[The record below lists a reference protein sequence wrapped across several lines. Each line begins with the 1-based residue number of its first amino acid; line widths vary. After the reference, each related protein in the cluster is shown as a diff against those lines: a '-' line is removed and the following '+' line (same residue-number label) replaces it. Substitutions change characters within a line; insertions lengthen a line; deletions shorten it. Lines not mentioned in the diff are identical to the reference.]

1 MIPNLVTKP
10 LCVYA
15 FRGTRKE
22 EAGRG
27 EQVTSNLALK
37 RLLPLKQLAL
47 REVVNNRGQC
57 DYWSCILRLYFQS
70 KGNERRRIGGAERE
84 REMMR
89 RGKGKQ

>member
-1 MIPNLVTKP
+1 MIPNLVTKL

-15 FRGTRKE
+15 FRVTTKE

-27 EQVTSNLALK
+27 VQVASNMALK

-47 REVVNNRGQC
+47 REVVDNRGQY
-57 DYWSCILRLYFQS
+57 DYWSYFICTF
-70 KGNERRRIGGAERE
+70 KARAMRGGELEARRE
-84 REMMR
+84 REMRR